1 MVSLPRTNYAGAAA
15 LLLLLLLLLQLPAS
29 HSQSWANNVP
39 RQVVI

>member
-15 LLLLLLLLLQLPAS
+15 LLLLLLQLPAS